1 MRKLESQL
9 EYDVT
14 CEKLAELQQWNSE
27 AQSRPNKN
35 PYVTELTLRSLGR
48 LIKQLQEEK
57 IWYEC
62 HARVREPN
70 GSPAASMSNTGEPP
84 ASCTN

>member
-14 CEKLAELQQWNSE
+14 CEKLSELQQMRKEAEARQSE
-27 AQSRPNKN
+27 N
-35 PYVTELTLRSLGR
+35 PYVKELTLQSLSR

-62 HARVREPN
+62 HAGIRKCS
-70 GSPAASMSNTGEPP
+70 SPAVASISNTGETSSP
-84 ASCTN
+84 